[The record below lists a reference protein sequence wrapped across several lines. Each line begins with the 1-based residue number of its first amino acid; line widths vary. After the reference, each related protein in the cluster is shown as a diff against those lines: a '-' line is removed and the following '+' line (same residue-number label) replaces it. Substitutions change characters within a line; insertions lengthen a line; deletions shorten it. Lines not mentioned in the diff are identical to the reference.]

1 MEDDTEL
8 QSFLPKYSL
17 KCPPVTV
24 GSTPQLTK
32 RTKVEF
38 MVKSVN
44 PSFFRQVIYTKGEF
58 AFDPDFTIQQAAKY
72 AASNYPQSSLAPV
85 FSDVWVFHTDGNP
98 QSPIVVIDAKGS
110 VHSVFGD
117 TDIMIVANDPNIL
130 DVRFKEQMRVV
141 LVVSGVFLMML
152 VVGTLVFLAFQ
163 NN

>member
-1 MEDDTEL
+1 MDDVRLTGKTQTFPIRTTSFLEMEDDTEL

-58 AFDPDFTIQQAAKY
+58 AFDQDFTIQQAAKY
-72 AASNYPQSSLAPV
+72 AGSSYPQSSLDAV
-85 FSDVWVFHTDGNP
+85 FSDVWVFH
-98 QSPIVVIDAKGS
+98 
-110 VHSVFGD
+110 
-117 TDIMIVANDPNIL
+117 
-130 DVRFKEQMRVV
+130 
-141 LVVSGVFLMML
+141 
-152 VVGTLVFLAFQ
+152 
-163 NN
+163 